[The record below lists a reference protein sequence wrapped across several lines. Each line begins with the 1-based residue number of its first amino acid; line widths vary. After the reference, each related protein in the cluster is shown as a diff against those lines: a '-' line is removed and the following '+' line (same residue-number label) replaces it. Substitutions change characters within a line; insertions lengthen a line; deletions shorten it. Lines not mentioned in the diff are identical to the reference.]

1 MIPMQERTI
10 QQTNQLTK
18 IIVSSPLRVALES
31 YLTSILETELD
42 ADGAAL
48 AVKMDASLT
57 HFVGPSRRSCPS
69 LFESIEVYQRFRA
82 RRLCLVR
89 VCAVQR
95 RRFPVGASPTRQP
108 LQPEA
113 IGAVMEVTKWLKPS
127 ISVSQI

>member
-1 MIPMQERTI
+1 MIPMQERMI

-18 IIVSSPLRVALES
+18 IIVSSPLSVALES

-42 ADGAAL
+42 ADAAAL
-48 AVKMDASLT
+48 AVEMDASLT

-89 VCAVQR
+89 VKR
-95 RRFPVGASPTRQP
+95 RNTRCEQMFSALP
-108 LQPEA
+108 PIA
-113 IGAVMEVTKWLKPS
+113 DS
-127 ISVSQI
+127 SQ